1 MIVETAKIEATFRK
15 VKQIK
20 EYMQQY
26 CIAPD
31 RAKLSVE
38 DLQRCVSDM
47 YSIKIEKREV
57 LFEGEYLRG
66 LVERYADRARILLRA
81 GQGEEWMRFTA
92 TKELCHLAIDE
103 KEDWSPRGHE
113 TIQSLLI
120 EERLDLDGDEAA
132 QKARKLAD
140 SRAQSEK
147 LAEIA
152 AGELMYPHEFRDGD
166 IEAIAKGTT
175 TLKALAMHFHAPAYI
190 IGVAHHPNRIHI
202 ANLGWELANSAK
214 VVEPEKPAFGDKL
227 RKRSQRGRS

>member
-1 MIVETAKIEATFRK
+1 MIVETARIEATFRK

-31 RAKLSVE
+31 RTKLSIE
-38 DLQRCVSDM
+38 DLQWSVSEM
-47 YSIKIEKREV
+47 YDIKIEKREV
-57 LFEGEYLRG
+57 LFEGDHVRG
-66 LVERYADRARILLRA
+66 LVERYADRARILVRA

-92 TKELCHLAIDE
+92 AKELCHLAIDE

-120 EERLDLDGDEAA
+120 EERLDLVGDPEA
-132 QKARKLAD
+132 QKARKMAD

-152 AGELMYPHEFRDGD
+152 ASELMYPHHFRESD
-166 IEAIAKGTT
+166 IQAIADGKTT
-175 TLKALAMHFHAPAYI
+175 ISALAMHFHAPSYI
-190 IGVAHHPNRIHI
+190 IGSAHHPNRMHI
-202 ANLGWELANSAK
+202 AKIGWEMANSVRDLAPKK
-214 VVEPEKPAFGDKL
+214 VAFGDRV
-227 RKRSQRGRS
+227 RKSRRGAK

>member
-1 MIVETAKIEATFRK
+1 MIVQTAKIEATFRK

-31 RAKLSVE
+31 RSKLSVE

-47 YSIKIEKREV
+47 YSVKIEKREV

-66 LVERYADRARILLRA
+66 LVERYRDRARILIRA

-92 TKELCHLAIDE
+92 AKELCHLAIDE

-120 EERLDLDGDEAA
+120 EERLDNEGDAA
-132 QKARKLAD
+132 ALKARKLAD

-152 AGELMYPHEFRDGD
+152 AGELMYPHEFREND
-166 IEAIAKGTT
+166 IKAIADGKT
-175 TLKALAMHFHAPAYI
+175 TLKALAVHFHVPAYV
-190 IGVAHHPNRIHI
+190 IGVSHHPNRIHI
-202 ANLGWELANSAK
+202 ANLGWELASGAK
-214 VVEPEKPAFGDKL
+214 VLAPEKPAFGDKV
-227 RKRSQRGRS
+227 RKRARRGG

>member
-20 EYMQQY
+20 EHMQQY
-26 CIAPD
+26 CIAPS

-38 DLQRCVSDM
+38 DLQWCISDM
-47 YSIKIEKREV
+47 YQIKIEKREV

-66 LVERYADRARILLRA
+66 LVERYKDRARILLRA

-113 TIQSLLI
+113 TLQSLLI
-120 EERLDLDGDEAA
+120 EERLDLHEDDAT

-152 AGELMYPHEFRDGD
+152 AGELMYPHEFRAED
-166 IEAIAKGTT
+166 IKAIAEGKT
-175 TLKALAMHFHAPAYI
+175 TLKALAVHFHVPAYVI
-190 IGVAHHPNRIHI
+190 SVAHHPNRIHI
-202 ANLGWELANSAK
+202 SNLGWEMAN
-214 VVEPEKPAFGDKL
+214 PEKVITPEKAAFGDKV
-227 RKRSQRGRS
+227 RKRPRRGRG

>member
-1 MIVETAKIEATFRK
+1 MIVETAKIESTFRK

-20 EYMQQY
+20 EYMQHY

-31 RAKLSVE
+31 RAKMSVE
-38 DLQRCVSDM
+38 DLQRCISDM
-47 YSIKIEKREV
+47 YGIKIEKQEV

-66 LVERYADRARILLRA
+66 LVERYEARARIFLRT

-120 EERLDLDGDEAA
+120 EDRLDLDGDEVA
-132 QKARKLAD
+132 QEARKLAD

-152 AGELMYPHEFRDGD
+152 AVELMYPYEFRQDD
-166 IEAIAKGTT
+166 IKAIAKGTT
-175 TLKALAMHFHAPAYI
+175 TLKALAVHFQVPAYV
-190 IGVAHHPNRIHI
+190 IGVAQHPGRMHI
-202 ANLGWELANSAK
+202 ATLGWEMANSVK
-214 VVEPEKPAFGDKL
+214 VIAPEKPAFGDKV
-227 RKRSQRGRS
+227 RKRPQRRRG